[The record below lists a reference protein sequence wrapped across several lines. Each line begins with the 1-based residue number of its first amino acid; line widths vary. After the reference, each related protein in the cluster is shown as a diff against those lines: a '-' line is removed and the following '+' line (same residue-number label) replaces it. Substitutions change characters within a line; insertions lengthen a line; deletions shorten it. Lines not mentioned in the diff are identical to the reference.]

1 MSMDRE
7 TKITWLNWLPM
18 YNEAEKN
25 EDEDFFML
33 PASIWKRIEEKCGE
47 DNLIEWAEDQCEDC
61 GFDLTVSY
69 HIRNTDWPWKAMM
82 EDMQTLSAEFPEIIF
97 QIIFIE
103 GEYSTKTYLH
113 GGRMT
118 AVLYNGDSGSL
129 VLAF

>member
-47 DNLIEWAEDQCEDC
+47 DKLIEWAEDQCEDC
-61 GFDLTVSY
+61 GFDSTVSY
-69 HIRNTDWPWKAMM
+69 HILNTDWPWKAMM

-113 GGRMT
+113 GGRLT

>member
-1 MSMDRE
+1 
-7 TKITWLNWLPM
+7 
-18 YNEAEKN
+18 
-25 EDEDFFML
+25 
-33 PASIWKRIEEKCGE
+33 
-47 DNLIEWAEDQCEDC
+47 
-61 GFDLTVSY
+61 
-69 HIRNTDWPWKAMM
+69 MM

-113 GGRMT
+113 GGRLT

>member
-18 YNEAEKN
+18 YDDAEER

-47 DNLIEWAEDQCEDC
+47 DNLIEWAEDPCEDC
-61 GFDLTVSY
+61 GFDSTVSY

-113 GGRMT
+113 GGRLT